1 MNWTFNQ
8 NCQLIIPA
16 PNKGGLHSLEVITD
30 PKGNIIKFNNS
41 DRLIDRTSNLI
52 LDIEFDGLYK
62 YYLLLTS
69 SDPNTIDITKIGNPN
84 NSVTWTE
91 EEEIFSICHLRKCV
105 FAYEKQ
111 AIEEFLST
119 CNKKNC
125 NKRSS
130 QQSTRDILLMSI
142 FVLENLIARQRYL
155 EAETILNSLNSCDNL
170 CKDSITKTCCC
181 NG

>member
-1 MNWTFNQ
+1 M
-8 NCQLIIPA
+8 
-16 PNKGGLHSLEVITD
+16 
-30 PKGNIIKFNNS
+30 
-41 DRLIDRTSNLI
+41 
-52 LDIEFDGLYK
+52 
-62 YYLLLTS
+62 
-69 SDPNTIDITKIGNPN
+69 PN
-84 NSVTWTE
+84 NSIGDPQIS
-91 EEEIFSICHLRKCV
+91 EEIFSICHLRKCV

-142 FVLENLIARQRYL
+142 FVLEHLICQNKYNEAQR
-155 EAETILNSLNSCDNL
+155 ILNQLGSCSNL
-170 CKDSITKTCCC
+170 CPNTITKTCDC